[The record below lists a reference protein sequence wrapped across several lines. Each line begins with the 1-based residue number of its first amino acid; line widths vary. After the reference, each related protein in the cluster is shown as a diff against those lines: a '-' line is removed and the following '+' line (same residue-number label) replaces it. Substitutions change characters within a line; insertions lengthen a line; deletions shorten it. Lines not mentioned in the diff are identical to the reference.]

1 MGIEMEMKRNLLRA
15 LGGLILAG
23 IVAATPGLTVASEL
37 NSPAPD
43 FTLKSLAG
51 KNLKLSELAGN
62 VVLINFWASWCGP
75 CREEMPLLNALH
87 SRYEALGFTVL
98 GVNFEEDVNGAK
110 GFLNNF
116 PVDFPVLL
124 DNTNKVTK
132 QYKVIAMPTTVV
144 VDRDGNMR
152 FLHQG
157 YKSGD
162 EAKYRQMVKKLVR
175 E

>member
-1 MGIEMEMKRNLLRA
+1 MIGKIFTGGKTSILIGFIA
-15 LGGLILAG
+15 LAMPMLTS
-23 IVAATPGLTVASEL
+23 AAEIGKT
-37 NSPAPD
+37 APD

-51 KNLKLSELAGN
+51 SNLKLSELTGN

-87 SRYEALGFTVL
+87 NKYEPLGFTVI
-98 GVNFEEDVNGAK
+98 GVNVEEDINGAK
-110 GFLNNF
+110 GFLKNF

-124 DNTNKVTK
+124 DNTNKVSK
-132 QYKVIAMPTTVV
+132 QYEVIAMPTTVV

-152 FLHQG
+152 YLHQG

-162 EAKYRQMVKKLVR
+162 EEKYRQMVKKLVR

>member
-1 MGIEMEMKRNLLRA
+1 MKNPVTRTWMSLV
-15 LGGLILAG
+15 LICSLSL
-23 IVAATPGLTVASEL
+23 VAIAPASAA
-37 NSPAPD
+37 SAKPAPN
-43 FTLKSLAG
+43 FTLKSMTG
-51 KNLKLSELAGN
+51 KNMKLSEMTGN

-87 SRYEALGFTVL
+87 QKYGPLGFTVL
-98 GVNFEEDVNGAK
+98 GVNVEEQTDKAR
-110 GFLNNF
+110 GFLKDF

-124 DNTNKVTK
+124 DKTNKVSK
-132 QYKVIAMPTTVV
+132 MYNVIAMPTTVV

-152 FLHQG
+152 FIHKG

-162 EAKYRQMVKKLVR
+162 EKKYQKMVKKLVR

>member
-1 MGIEMEMKRNLLRA
+1 MIRKFSNRLSGLL
-15 LGGLILAG
+15 LIAVIGMLTPLA
-23 IVAATPGLTVASEL
+23 VSAAEVGK
-37 NSPAPD
+37 PAPD
-43 FTLKSLAG
+43 FTLKSLSG
-51 KNLKLSELAGN
+51 ENLKLSEMTGN

-87 SRYEALGFTVL
+87 SKYEPLGFTVL
-98 GVNFEEDVNGAK
+98 GVNVEEDVNGAK
-110 GFLNNF
+110 GFLKNF

-124 DNTNKVTK
+124 DNTNTVSK
-132 QYKVIAMPTTVV
+132 QYQVIAMPTTVV

-152 FLHQG
+152 YLHQG

-162 EAKYRQMVKKLVR
+162 EEKYRQMVKKLVR

>member
-1 MGIEMEMKRNLLRA
+1 MSMIHKCTRLL
-15 LGGLILAG
+15 
-23 IVAATPGLTVASEL
+23 PGLLLAALMSLSTPFPAAAAEEVK
-37 NSPAPD
+37 PAPD
-43 FTLKSLAG
+43 FTLKSMGG
-51 KNLKLSELAGN
+51 KNLKLSEMAGS
-62 VVLINFWASWCGP
+62 VVLVNFWASWCGP
-75 CREEMPLLNALH
+75 CREEMPLLNSLH
-87 SRYEALGFTVL
+87 NKYEPLGFTVL
-98 GVNFEEDVNGAK
+98 GVNVEEDVKGAE
-110 GFLNNF
+110 GFLKNF

-124 DNTNKVTK
+124 DSDNRVSE

>member
-1 MGIEMEMKRNLLRA
+1 MVLSTPF
-15 LGGLILAG
+15 
-23 IVAATPGLTVASEL
+23 AATAAEPGK
-37 NSPAPD
+37 PAPD
-43 FTLKSLAG
+43 FTLKSLGG
-51 KNLKLSELAGN
+51 KNLKLSEMAGS

-75 CREEMPLLNALH
+75 CREEMPLLNSLH
-87 SRYEALGFTVL
+87 NKYEPLGFTVL
-98 GVNFEEDVNGAK
+98 GVNVEQDVKGAK
-110 GFLNNF
+110 GFLENF

-124 DNTNKVTK
+124 DSDNRVSE

-162 EAKYRQMVKKLVR
+162 EAKYRQMVKELVR

>member
-1 MGIEMEMKRNLLRA
+1 MNGKLSRHLASLIVAGCVAFLP
-15 LGGLILAG
+15 LGGVG
-23 IVAATPGLTVASEL
+23 AAEL
-37 NSPAPD
+37 RQAAPD
-43 FTLKSLAG
+43 FTLKSLGG
-51 KNLKLSELAGN
+51 KNLKLSEMSGN

-87 SRYEALGFTVL
+87 KKYEPLGFSVW
-98 GVNFEEDVNGAK
+98 GVNVEENSASAK
-110 GFLNNF
+110 GFLKDF
-116 PVDFPVLL
+116 PVDFPILL
-124 DNTNKVTK
+124 DHTNEVSR

-152 FLHQG
+152 YLHQG

-162 EAKYRQMVKKLVR
+162 EATYRQMVKELVR

>member
-1 MGIEMEMKRNLLRA
+1 MIHKYLRLLPGFFLAAFMA
-15 LGGLILAG
+15 LSMPFTAT
-23 IVAATPGLTVASEL
+23 AAEVGKT
-37 NSPAPD
+37 APD
-43 FTLKSLAG
+43 FTLKSLGG
-51 KNLKLSELAGN
+51 KNLKLSEMAGN

-75 CREEMPLLNALH
+75 CREEMPLLNSLH
-87 SRYEALGFTVL
+87 KKYEPLGFTVL
-98 GVNFEEDVNGAK
+98 GVNVEQDVKGAE
-110 GFLNNF
+110 GFLKNF

-124 DNTNKVTK
+124 DGDNRVSK
-132 QYKVIAMPTTVV
+132 QYEVIAMPTTVV

-162 EAKYRQMVKKLVR
+162 EAKYRKMVKELVR

>member
-1 MGIEMEMKRNLLRA
+1 MDMSRNFSRLLP
-15 LGGLILAG
+15 GLLLAS
-23 IVAATPGLTVASEL
+23 IVALVVPNLVLAAEVGKS
-37 NSPAPD
+37 APD
-43 FTLKSLAG
+43 FTLKSLDG
-51 KNLKLSELAGN
+51 KNLKLSEMAGN

-87 SRYEALGFTVL
+87 NKYEPLGFTVL
-98 GVNFEEDVNGAK
+98 GVNVEEDVKAAK
-110 GFLNNF
+110 GFLKNF

-124 DNTNKVTK
+124 DNTNKVSK

-152 FLHQG
+152 YLHQG